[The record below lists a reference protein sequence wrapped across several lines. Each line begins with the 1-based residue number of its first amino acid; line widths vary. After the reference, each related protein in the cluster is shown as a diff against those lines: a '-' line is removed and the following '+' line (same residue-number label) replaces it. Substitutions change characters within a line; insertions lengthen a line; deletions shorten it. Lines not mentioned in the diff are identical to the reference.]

1 MKKLLLSFAIM
12 MSCHLALSQ
21 DDPVTLAN
29 VYLEQADQIYK
40 QQKEAIEIAKELYI
54 QAADLD
60 PTNLRANWMAGSLYL
75 ETINKDQ
82 ALPYLLRILEQKPNY
97 RFDLLYHIGRAYH
110 YGLDFDNALSYYERY
125 KKKVLGDRSY
135 RGTDR
140 VMPQVVS
147 RRILECNNGKDIIN
161 KPSQYSIV
169 PIGEEINSVWPDYAP
184 VLNYNGDVMIFT
196 SRRQEDNTSPDVDKD
211 NFYFEDVFISKKS
224 GGKWS
229 PAKNIG
235 PPINTEYHD
244 ANIALS
250 PDGNRLYLY
259 KDTGAGDIYFSDFDG
274 QSWSEPEFLTNK
286 INSTIYSENSIA
298 ETSSPDMVFY
308 TSSRPGS
315 EGGIDIYYCI
325 KDDKGKDWYKS
336 KSLGPVINTPGDE
349 DSPFLAYDGKTLYFS
364 STGHKGYGGYD
375 IFKSVYDSLSG
386 EWSIP
391 ENLGYPVNTPDDEI
405 SFNISPDQR
414 TGYYASVRE
423 GGLGF
428 SDIFM
433 VKYHG
438 DNLDQKALIAA
449 NYSKSGPPESNSG
462 TATKSGA
469 EKVALNDNEP
479 EYDEH
484 EIKLMDETHRIFFN
498 NDQSAIGD
506 KHKAELDSI
515 VQMIYKYSFLNI
527 DIAGYASK
535 DGNPRYNLELS
546 NKRALIVLNYL
557 VDQGVDESRIV
568 ARGFG
573 SITDEEG
580 DAEEHRR
587 ADVRIVSKLKKK
599 RPN

>member
-1 MKKLLLSFAIM
+1 MQA
-12 MSCHLALSQ
+12 Q
-21 DDPVTLAN
+21 DDPVALAN

-60 PTNLRANWMAGSLYL
+60 PTSLYL

-135 RGTDR
+135 RGRDR

-161 KPSQYSIV
+161 KPSQYSII

-184 VLNYNGDVMIFT
+184 VLNKNGDVMIFT

-211 NFYFEDVFISKKS
+211 NFYFEDVFISRKS
-224 GGKWS
+224 GDKWS

-250 PDGNRLYLY
+250 ADGNRLYLY
-259 KDTGAGDIYFSDFDG
+259 KDTGAGDIYYSDFDG
-274 QSWSEPEFLTNK
+274 QGWSEPEFLTNK
-286 INSTIYSENSIA
+286 INSSIYSENSIT

-308 TSSRPGS
+308 TSSRPGN

-325 KDDKGKDWYKS
+325 KDDKGEDWYKS
-336 KSLGPVINTPGDE
+336 KSLGAVINTPGDE

-375 IFKSVYDSLSG
+375 IFKSVYDSLTG

-405 SFNISPDQR
+405 YFNVSPDQR

-428 SDIFM
+428 TDIFM
-433 VKYHG
+433 VKFHG
-438 DNLDQKALIAA
+438 DNLNQADLIAA
-449 NYSKSGPPESNSG
+449 NFGKPGTPANNTTNTAGESG
-462 TATKSGA
+462 TVKSSTA
-469 EKVALNDNEP
+469 NVEP
-479 EYDEH
+479 QYDEH
-484 EIKLMDETHRIFFN
+484 ELKLMDETHRIFFN
-498 NDQSAIGD
+498 NDQSAIGE
-506 KHKAELDSI
+506 KHRAELDSI
-515 VQMIYKYSFLNI
+515 VQMIYKYSFLAI

-573 SITDEEG
+573 SITDEGG
-580 DAEEHRR
+580 DPEEHRR
-587 ADVRIVSKLKKK
+587 ADVRIVSKLKQRKK
-599 RPN
+599 E

>member
-12 MSCHLALSQ
+12 MGCHLALSQ
-21 DDPVTLAN
+21 DDPVALAN

-211 NFYFEDVFISKKS
+211 NFYFEDVFISRKV

-449 NYSKSGPPESNSG
+449 NYSKSGSPESNSG

>member
-12 MSCHLALSQ
+12 MGCHLALSQ
-21 DDPVTLAN
+21 DDPVALAN

-82 ALPYLLRILEQKPNY
+82 ALPYLLRILEQKPGY

-161 KPSQYSIV
+161 RPSQYSIV

-433 VKYHG
+433 IKYHG

-449 NYSKSGPPESNSG
+449 NYSKSGSPESNSG

>member
-1 MKKLLLSFAIM
+1 MLQA
-12 MSCHLALSQ
+12 Q
-21 DDPVTLAN
+21 DDPVALAN

-82 ALPYLLRILEQKPNY
+82 ALPYLLRILDQKPNY
-97 RFDLLYHIGRAYH
+97 RFDQLYHIGRAYH
-110 YGLDFDNALSYYERY
+110 LGLVFDHAWFYQERY
-125 KKKVLGDRSY
+125 KMEVLGDRSY
-135 RGTDR
+135 RGRDR

-161 KPSQYSIV
+161 QPSQYSIV

-184 VLNYNGDVMIFT
+184 VLNYKGDVMIFT

-211 NFYFEDVFISKKS
+211 NFYFEDVFISRKVN
-224 GGKWS
+224 GKWS

-250 PDGNRLYLY
+250 ADGNRLYLY
-259 KDTGAGDIYFSDFDG
+259 KDTGAGDIYYSDFDG
-274 QSWSEPEFLTNK
+274 QNWSEPEYLTNK
-286 INSTIYSENSIA
+286 INSTIYSENSIT
-298 ETSSPDMVFY
+298 ETSSPDVVFY
-308 TSSRPGS
+308 TSSRPGN
-315 EGGIDIYYCI
+315 EGGIDIYYCV

-336 KSLGPVINTPGDE
+336 KSLGAVINTPGDE

-375 IFKSVYDSLSG
+375 IFKSVYDSLTG
-386 EWSIP
+386 EWSIA

-438 DNLDQKALIAA
+438 DNVDQAALIAA
-449 NYSKSGPPESNSG
+449 NYGKPDATVSNSG
-462 TATKSGA
+462 STSESAGV
-469 EKVALNDNEP
+469 KVMPANDEP
-479 EYDEH
+479 QYDEH
-484 EIKLMDETHRIFFN
+484 ELKLMDATHRIFFN
-498 NDQSAIGD
+498 NDQSAIGEN
-506 KHKAELDSI
+506 HKAELDSI
-515 VQMIYKYSFLNI
+515 VQMIYKYSFLTI
-527 DIAGYASK
+527 DIAGYTCK
-535 DGNPRYNLELS
+535 NGKPRYNLELS

-573 SITDEEG
+573 SVVDDDG
-580 DAEEHRR
+580 SPEEHRR
-587 ADVRIVSKLKKK
+587 ADVRIVSKVKKK
-599 RPN
+599 NKSPD